1 MTTPRDPHDD
11 PFEALRFRSAPI
23 APRPDFVD
31 ELRRLLD
38 DALRPEPRPSP
49 STTATDREVPA
60 MSDTTTNSP
69 TSSPSLSPYL
79 SVAGAAEAMDWYRD
93 VFGAI
98 ETMRFVGDDG
108 RVGHGQMVIGGSSIM
123 LSDPFPEMS
132 LYGPDHYG
140 GTTVTLALD
149 VVDVDHTYGRAIE
162 GGATSEREPTDQS
175 HGHRNGVVIDPFG
188 HRWILSETTEA
199 DAGAASADGGDDA
212 AAVAPGGFTETGRRP
227 AEPGYIV
234 MTTGDLDQARTFFG
248 ALFGWEIQAGNV
260 EGGGHIANTH
270 FPMGFM
276 TGTVDTTVAPATV
289 VHFRVDDIEVYAD
302 RVADLGGQVLSRDEY
317 PSGGNASCLD
327 DQGYRFDLF
336 RPAPGY

>member
-1 MTTPRDPHDD
+1 MTTPHGPHDV
-11 PFEALRFRSAPI
+11 PFEALRFRAAPI
-23 APRPDFVD
+23 APRPGFVS
-31 ELRRLLD
+31 ELRRRLD
-38 DALRPEPRPSP
+38 AELRPTPHPDL
-49 STTATDREVPA
+49 STTTDPEVTA
-60 MSDTTTNSP
+60 MSDTTTTPSP
-69 TSSPSLSPYL
+69 SGPSLSPYL
-79 SVAGAAEAMDWYRD
+79 SVSGAAAAMDWYRD

-149 VVDVDHTYGRAIE
+149 VVDIDHTYGRAVDA
-162 GGATSEREPTDQS
+162 GATSEREPTDQS

-188 HRWILSETTEA
+188 HRWILSQTANA
-199 DAGAASADGGDDA
+199 DTDSAGGDDREA
-212 AAVAPGGFTETGRRP
+212 GPSSSPSGFTETGRRP
-227 AEPGYIV
+227 AEPGYVV
-234 MTTGDLDQARTFFG
+234 MTTADLERARTFFG
-248 ALFGWEIQAGNV
+248 GLFGWEIQAGNV
-260 EGGGHIANTH
+260 EGGGHIANTR

-276 TGTVDTTVAPATV
+276 TGNVDPTVAPATV
-289 VHFRVDDIEVYAD
+289 VHFRVDDIGVYAD
-302 RVADLGGQVLSRDEY
+302 HVEELGGQVLSRDEY
-317 PSGGNASCLD
+317 PSGGNAACLD